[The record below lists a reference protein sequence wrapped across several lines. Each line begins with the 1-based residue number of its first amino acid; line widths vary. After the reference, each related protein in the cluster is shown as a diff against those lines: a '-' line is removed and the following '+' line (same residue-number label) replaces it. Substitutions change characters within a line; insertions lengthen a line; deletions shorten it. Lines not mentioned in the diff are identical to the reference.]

1 MPTVQSILARKGR
14 DVVTIDPA
22 QSALAAAELMNQRGI
37 GGLVVVDA
45 GRIVGIVTERDI
57 LRRVV
62 AERREPASTPV
73 RDIMSSPVA
82 SCRLDTS
89 FAECRT
95 FMTERRVRH
104 LPVVNEHGLCGI
116 VTIGDLLAQEVDQHQ
131 ATIEYLNHYIHGDRS

>member
-14 DVVTIDPA
+14 EVVTIDVEA
-22 QSALAAAELMNQRGI
+22 SALAAAELMNQRGI
-37 GGLVVVDA
+37 GGLVVIEA
-45 GRIVGIVTERDI
+45 GRVAGIVTERDI

-62 AERREPASTPV
+62 AERFDPASTRV
-73 RDIMSSPVA
+73 QSIMSTPVA
-82 SCRLDTS
+82 TCRLDTS
-89 FAECRT
+89 FAECRA

-104 LPVVNEHGLCGI
+104 LPVVDEHGLCGI